1 MACGWPELESW
12 FCQLFAPVGPWHLF
26 WKASIPASLSG
37 SWWYPSTRTL
47 VCSMRE
53 IHAEMMGLPS
63 PPRSLTYKHSSRCP
77 IFWNKRACLTVSKL
91 LTCAVSDIKEAFFLQ
106 PTITLNCSSYPLLL
120 GSHLASHERWCLL
133 AVPSPKHTCCHW
145 QGSLPSSKR
154 PHLWTLR
161 TSLLFVGLPLPSLP
175 ASLWY
180 LSQPSITLCAH

>member
-1 MACGWPELESW
+1 MASGWPELESW
-12 FCQLFAPVGPWHLF
+12 FCQLLALGPWHLF
-26 WKASIPASLSG
+26 WKASIPASSSG
-37 SWWYPSTRTL
+37 SWWYPSIRTL
-47 VCSMRE
+47 VCGMRE

-63 PPRSLTYKHSSRCP
+63 PPRSLAYKHSSRCP

-91 LTCAVSDIKEAFFLQ
+91 LTCAVSDIKEALFLQ

-120 GSHLASHERWCLL
+120 GSHLASHEQWCPL
-133 AVPSPKHTCCHW
+133 AVPPPKHACCHW

-161 TSLLFVGLPLPSLP
+161 TSLLFVGLPLPFLP

-180 LSQPSITLCAH
+180 ISPPSITLCAH